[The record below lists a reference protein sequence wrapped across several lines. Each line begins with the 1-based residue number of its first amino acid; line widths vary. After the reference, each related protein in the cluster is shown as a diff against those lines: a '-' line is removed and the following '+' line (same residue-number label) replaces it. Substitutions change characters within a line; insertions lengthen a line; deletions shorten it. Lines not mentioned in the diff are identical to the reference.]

1 MLTHANSFKDGIH
14 LLDNGKQI
22 LAIFLNVNRTFLM
35 PCTFHPDVRQTVGQI
50 LFSTMIVL
58 KRSHLILKNVKT
70 LD

>member
-35 PCTFHPDVRQTVGQI
+35 PCTFHPDVRQTAG
-50 LFSTMIVL
+50 
-58 KRSHLILKNVKT
+58 
-70 LD
+70 